1 MGQLVM
7 EVFKELGIQLE
18 DYSHKEKALFDRVA
32 NQLESIYGQIGQNPT
47 SGFFIELYRSTLKQN
62 GYVPEEPLP
71 NALATALNRMH
82 EIIDKSCISIES
94 QVKIKSINNASDS
107 SNVIVA
113 SEDHNFDDEKV
124 YFLTFDDESG
134 EEKEEE
140 DEEDSQEIS
149 DTKSQS
155 DDKHHPF
162 NYIECGSFDDVTE
175 DSNQLLTVPN
185 QPNNTNIFENVS
197 APASPIKKAPIVID
211 GPSTERS
218 SNLVRP
224 TQESTK
230 ILPTV
235 NESKKRKLETEVI
248 PYLQALAEHSKDLE
262 KRKQR
267 ESLTNQDNYNKAILA
282 IDNICTAVSALN
294 DKYIKNKITTE
305 GYIKETKKILEAN
318 QSDLK
323 KHRGPKELV
332 INLLAFFGTIG
343 IAHALNRFCL
353 FKCHTNS
360 SKIVND
366 MEASLNRLNPNL

>member
-1 MGQLVM
+1 MGQFVTNVL
-7 EVFKELGIQLE
+7 KELEIQLG
-18 DYSHKEKALFDRVA
+18 DYSNEVNESFNLVA
-32 NQLESIYGQIGQNPT
+32 SQLENLHENLGPLMG
-47 SGFFIELYRSTLKQN
+47 GLFAKLYRENFEKNL
-62 GYVPEEPLP
+62 YVPNVSLP
-71 NALATALNRMH
+71 NKLVLALNNMH
-82 EIIDKSCISIES
+82 QKIAQKCELIES
-94 QVKIKSINNASDS
+94 NVKTKNSSSSNTSSYFASDTEDS
-107 SNVIVA
+107 DNLDDVHVLSVDGD
-113 SEDHNFDDEKV
+113 SE
-124 YFLTFDDESG
+124 
-134 EEKEEE
+134 EEKEE
-140 DEEDSQEIS
+140 DDYNKEIS
-149 DTKSQS
+149 DTESQS
-155 DDKHHPF
+155 DDKHDQL
-162 NYIECGSFDDVTE
+162 NYIVCGSFDDVAE
-175 DSNQLLTVPN
+175 DSNQLPIVSN

-197 APASPIKKAPIVID
+197 APASPSKKVIVID
-211 GPSTERS
+211 GPSTEQS

-262 KRKQR
+262 TRKQR
-267 ESLTNQDNYNKAILA
+267 ESLSNQDNYTKAISA
-282 IDNICTAVSALN
+282 IENICRDVSALN
-294 DKYIKNKITTE
+294 DRYIKNKITTE
-305 GYIKETKKILEAN
+305 DYIKETKKILEAN

-343 IAHALNRFCL
+343 IAHAFNRFCL